1 MVMVLLLYAFER
13 RCKMIH
19 IDVNDIIAFL
29 MEYTLLYRDTDHL
42 WFKNDCERSFFYF
55 KLVEK
60 YGIAKVKYME
70 SNNIVRKGVPYKIYY
85 TQVVAIMMKFM
96 LYIDTISDTRLII
109 RNPLLSKKRSE
120 SLLSPLVIPDVNRKH
135 ESVMKILDALYLSP
149 VHEQVIDTFLDMMRI
164 KAGIIL
170 DYNRITLNNMILDIK
185 FNGNGLMLIKPTV
198 NIYEYR
204 YKEFEENVYD
214 EFS

>member
-1 MVMVLLLYAFER
+1 
-13 RCKMIH
+13 MIH

-29 MEYTLLYRDTDHL
+29 MEYTMLYRDTDHL

-70 SNNIVRKGVPYKIYY
+70 SNNIVRKGAPYKIYY
-85 TQVVAIMMKFM
+85 TQVIAIMMKFM

-120 SLLSPLVIPDVNRKH
+120 SLLSTLVIPDVNRKH
-135 ESVMKILDALYLSP
+135 ESVMKILDALYLAV
-149 VHEQVIDTFLDMMRI
+149 VHEQVVDTFLDMMGI
-164 KAGIIL
+164 KVGIIL
-170 DYNRITLNNMILDIK
+170 DYNRNALNNMILDIK

-204 YKEFEENVYD
+204 YKEF
-214 EFS
+214 S